1 MLTLVDFLMTQTG
14 NKEEEEE
21 EKTCLRSNLC
31 VRVCV
36 NICTLHPKL

>member
-1 MLTLVDFLMTQTG
+1 MTQTG
-14 NKEEEEE
+14 NKEEEEEE